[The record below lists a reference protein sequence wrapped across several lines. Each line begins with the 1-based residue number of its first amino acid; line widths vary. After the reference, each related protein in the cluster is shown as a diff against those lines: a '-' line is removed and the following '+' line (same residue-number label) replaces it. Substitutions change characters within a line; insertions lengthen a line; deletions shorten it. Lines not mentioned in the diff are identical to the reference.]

1 MYGGSNDPNQ
11 CLANYTIIDEDYIY
25 ENSKSGNEGVNCSRR
40 DSTANGTW
48 TYNGSAVDCVS
59 SSTIRCVTAQGST
72 TLNSVAS
79 RSTDWQNGIYKC
91 CIEGSCISIRIYHKN
106 AFNNLFTS

>member
-25 ENSKSGNEGVNCSRR
+25 DSSKLGNKGVNCSRR

-48 TYNGSAVDCVS
+48 TFNGSAVDCVS
-59 SSTIRCVTAQGST
+59 HITRRCVIAQGST
-72 TLNSVAS
+72 ILYSVGSISA
-79 RSTDWQNGIYKC
+79 WPNGIYKC
-91 CIEGSCISIRIYHKN
+91 CIEGSCISIRVYQMN
-106 AFNNLFTS
+106 DFNNLFTS